1 MQVAIIGLD
10 IAKHVFQLHGT
21 DTDGKVVL
29 RRRLRRQEMVPFF
42 ANLPSCTVG
51 LEACG
56 GAHYWAR
63 RLTAGHTVRLMAP
76 QSVKPFVKSNK
87 NEAKRCGGHRRSRSA
102 PLYAV
107 CPSQVG

>member
-21 DTDGKVVL
+21 GTNGKVVL
-29 RRRLRRQEMVPFF
+29 RRRLRHHEVVTLF

-56 GAHYWAR
+56 GSHYWAR
-63 RLTAGHTVRLMAP
+63 RTPHGATIRQAI
-76 QSVKPFVKSNK
+76 
-87 NEAKRCGGHRRSRSA
+87 R
-102 PLYAV
+102 
-107 CPSQVG
+107 